1 MVRTKRKTA
10 EIAAGVKPFGLL
22 LAFLFVL
29 IGTANIAAQEVIVD
43 EDTAPPPPRVIS
55 SDERAK
61 LDAEPDVKKRT
72 KLALELM
79 DARLTKAEQL
89 FAAQQFDAMFA
100 ELGGF
105 HGLIDN
111 TLNFL
116 QNSDKDN
123 KKVIYNFKRFEI
135 GLRSFPPRLGVIR
148 REMPSKYEF
157 YTRHLLRYIRD
168 ARAKAIEPLFGESV
182 VPDNK
187 Q

>member
-1 MVRTKRKTA
+1 MGRTKRKAMLIA
-10 EIAAGVKPFGLL
+10 EAFKPFGLTM
-22 LAFLFVL
+22 AFLFVL
-29 IGTANIAAQEVIVD
+29 IGSAGIAAQEVIVD
-43 EDTAPPPPRVIS
+43 EDTAPPPSRLIS
-55 SDERAK
+55 SEERSK
-61 LDAEPDVKKRT
+61 LNAEPNVKKRT

-79 DARLTKAEQL
+79 DVRLTKAEQL

-111 TLNFL
+111 TLTFL
-116 QNSDKDN
+116 QASDRDN
-123 KKVIYNFKRFEI
+123 RKVIYNFKRFEI

-148 REMPSKYEF
+148 REIPSKYEF

-168 ARAKAIEPLFGESV
+168 ARAKAVEPLFGESV
-182 VPDNK
+182 VPDNE